1 MTRECNT
8 LTNIC
13 GHKIEKGNAR
23 NCVGMRFALMELKM
37 CLAQLLR
44 PFIVLPSNRIKQGFE
59 HDETHV
65 IRPNGVYIK
74 LEKR

>member
-1 MTRECNT
+1 MTRDCNT
-8 LTNIC
+8 STNIYDP
-13 GHKIEKGNAR
+13 I

-44 PFIVLPSNRIKQGFE
+44 QFIVLPGNRIKQGFK
-59 HDETHV
+59 HDETLV
-65 IRPNGVYIK
+65 IRPNGICIK